1 MAKKMGE
8 YMMNWLQSTDFAI
21 LDWIAEN
28 LRCAFLDAFFPYF
41 TFLGNGGWFFILTAV
56 VLLCFKRT
64 RKVGLA
70 IGLALIFG
78 LIFGNLTLKPLVARI
93 RPFDA
98 RPCIELIISKPS
110 EFSFPSGH
118 TLAAFETA
126 TAIFMFNKKWGT
138 YALIFA
144 AVMGFSRLYLYVHY
158 PSDVIAGA
166 ILGSLFG
173 FVAAVI
179 IRRIFKKAE

>member
-8 YMMNWLQSTDFAI
+8 YMMSWLQSTDFAI

-28 LRCAFLDAFFPYF
+28 LRCDILDSFFPAF
-41 TFLGNGGWFFILTAV
+41 TFLGNSGWFFILTAV
-56 VLLCFKRT
+56 VMLFFKKT
-64 RKVGLA
+64 RKIGLA

-78 LIFGNLTLKPLVARI
+78 LIFGNLTLKPLIARI
-93 RPFDA
+93 RPFDL
-98 RPCIELIISKPS
+98 RPYIELIISKPS

-126 TAIFMFNKKWGT
+126 AAIFMFNKKAGI
-138 YALIFA
+138 YAIIFA
-144 AVMGFSRLYLYVHY
+144 VVMGFSRLYLYVHY

-166 ILGSLFG
+166 VLGSLFG
-173 FVAAVI
+173 IVAAVI
-179 IRRIFKKAE
+179 IRRIFRKTN